1 MRKFLLLF
9 MILGLTF
16 MVVGCPEDKT
26 EAETA
31 TDVVEVLEEDVDS
44 SEDSD
49 IETVEA
55 GDWRLTV
62 HQVKTL
68 ADGILTEA
76 ADGNIFMVIEMTAGN
91 LADEEKTFSTLLQ
104 LTVTDIEGTEYERAF
119 HEDLGESPDG
129 TVAVDGE
136 SHGEVL
142 YEVSEDATGLQLT
155 FDASLL
161 EDLSVTV
168 DLGDAADIE

>member
-1 MRKFLLLF
+1 

-16 MVVGCPEDKT
+16 MVVGCPEDKN
-26 EAETA
+26 ESETA
-31 TDVVEVLEEDVDS
+31 SDVADVLEDDEEASD
-44 SEDSD
+44 EPD

-62 HQVKTL
+62 HRVKRIG
-68 ADGILTEA
+68 DGVLTEA
-76 ADGNIFMVIEMTAGN
+76 AEGNIFMVVDLTAGN

-104 LTVTDIEGTEYERAF
+104 LTVTDAEGTEHDQTF
-119 HEDLGESPDG
+119 HEDLGEGPDG
-129 TVAVDGE
+129 GVAIDGE
-136 SHGEVL
+136 SRGEVL
-142 YEVSEDATGLQLT
+142 YEVPEDATGLQLT

>member
-1 MRKFLLLF
+1 
-9 MILGLTF
+9 

-26 EAETA
+26 ESVAA
-31 TDVVEVLEEDVDS
+31 TDVADVVEEDEDS
-44 SEDSD
+44 SDDSD

-76 ADGNIFMVIEMTAGN
+76 ADGNIFMVVEVTAGN

-104 LTVTDIEGTEYERAF
+104 LTVTDAEGAEYEQTF
-119 HEDLGESPDG
+119 HEDLGEGPDG
-129 TVAVDGE
+129 GVATDGE
-136 SHGEVL
+136 SRGEVL
-142 YEVSEDATGLQLT
+142 YEVPEDATGLQLT

-161 EDLSVTV
+161 EDLSVIV